1 MIRSFG
7 TSGLEV
13 DRLKIISRPSST
25 YVCILHVQVSLD

>member
-13 DRLKIISRPSST
+13 DRLKIISRPST